1 MRTLWNFKD
10 ANQIRMQ
17 TKDANQKQTVKTHI
31 QMNWQRQK
39 LWTMEEKN
47 YVGDEIHVLYTEL
60 EEIIVKQ
67 KDEW

>member
-1 MRTLWNFKD
+1 MRTLWNF
-10 ANQIRMQ
+10 
-17 TKDANQKQTVKTHI
+17 KDANQKQTVKTHI

-67 KDEW
+67 KDE